1 MGVSCRHEFWIDVV
15 SLKVRLSDIC
25 IAQWLQTGADKV
37 VDVDESTVVAFLCLL
52 ELVIMVAGEHG

>member
-1 MGVSCRHEFWIDVV
+1 MV